1 MRKIKF
7 QNSWNIHERPWIIT
21 NRINM
26 EQDCK
31 FCIGYD
37 RLRGKIT
44 VLSFARFILWKRKE
58 ENRNVSRRVS
68 SRNDSA
74 LRFQRAC
81 LVSDKRARGSRTKV
95 CPDKISLIAPV
106 WPRTVHVHV
115 RFSFAFP
122 DLVATFPIFL
132 LFLSLCRDLLR
143 SSDVDTFL
151 SLSLLSSSYCKQK
164 SWCRRDNV
172 EYK

>member
-44 VLSFARFILWKRKE
+44 VLSLARFILWKRKE

-132 LFLSLCRDLLR
+132 LSLSWFITIIRR
-143 SSDVDTFL
+143 RHVSL
-151 SLSLLSSSYCKQK
+151 SLSFPLRIVNKNLGV
-164 SWCRRDNV
+164 V
-172 EYK
+172 ETTSNINN

>member
-44 VLSFARFILWKRKE
+44 VLSLARFILWKRKE

-132 LFLSLCRDLLR
+132 LSLCAIYYDHQTSTR
-143 SSDVDTFL
+143 F
-151 SLSLLSSSYCKQK
+151 SLSLLSSSYCINK
-164 SWCRRDNV
+164 NLGVV
-172 EYK
+172 ETTSNINN

>member
-1 MRKIKF
+1 
-7 QNSWNIHERPWIIT
+7 
-21 NRINM
+21 M
-26 EQDCK
+26 EYTWTPLNNHQPNK
-31 FCIGYD
+31 YGTRLQVLH
-37 RLRGKIT
+37 RLRSIT
-44 VLSFARFILWKRKE
+44 WKNYRSIFSLSLSLALVRFILWKRKE

-132 LFLSLCRDLLR
+132 LFLSLARFITIIR
-143 SSDVDTFL
+143 RRHV
-151 SLSLLSSSYCKQK
+151 SLSFSPFLFVYINKNLGV
-164 SWCRRDNV
+164 V
-172 EYK
+172 ETTSNINN

>member
-44 VLSFARFILWKRKE
+44 VLSLARFILWKRKE

-132 LFLSLCRDLLR
+132 LSLSLARFITIIR
-143 SSDVDTFL
+143 RRHVSL
-151 SLSLLSSSYCKQK
+151 SLSPFLFVL
-164 SWCRRDNV
+164 
-172 EYK
+172 

>member
-44 VLSFARFILWKRKE
+44 VLSLARFILWKRKE

-132 LFLSLCRDLLR
+132 LFLSLARFITIIR
-143 SSDVDTFL
+143 RRHVSL
-151 SLSLLSSSYCKQK
+151 SLSFPLRIVNKNLGV
-164 SWCRRDNV
+164 V
-172 EYK
+172 ETTSNINN